1 MTVTIAQL
9 SESQHEYLAYCKSL
23 CGKATYLV
31 YFGDSI
37 VGAVALHNFIDM
49 LRSFF
54 DLKSVDVVVSEHT
67 CSPKNEWIMDMI
79 KP

>member
-1 MTVTIAQL
+1 MSPEHISGGILMTVTIAQL
-9 SESQHEYLAYCKSL
+9 SESEHDYLAYCKSL

-54 DLKSVDVVVSEHT
+54 DLKR
-67 CSPKNEWIMDMI
+67 MFL
-79 KP
+79 